1 MATSASKKVIFAA
14 LAGNALIAVTKFAAA
29 AFTGSSAMFSEAIHS
44 VVDTG
49 NQGLLLLGIRRAAR
63 PADAAHPFGYG
74 AEIYFWAFVV
84 AILVF
89 AVGAGFSI
97 YEGVNKLLNP
107 HPVTDIYVNY
117 IVLGAAILFEGFS
130 WWVAFREFHRSKGA
144 LGLLE
149 AVRRSKDPTVFTV
162 LFEDTAAMLGL
173 VIALVGIALGDFT
186 GMAVFDALASV
197 AIGLVLVA
205 TAAFLAYECKGLLIG
220 EAASPEVVAGI
231 EAIVAD
237 SAGIECMNEI
247 RTVHFGPSDAL
258 VALSLDFVDT
268 LTAGDVEETVSAM
281 ERRIKDSFP
290 DVSRVFIEAQSW
302 SSHRRARAA
311 SEA

>member
-1 MATSASKKVIFAA
+1 MATSASKNVIFAA

-84 AILVF
+84 AILIF
-89 AVGAGFSI
+89 GVGAGFSI

-130 WWVAFREFHRSKGA
+130 WWVAFREFRRSKGA

-173 VIALVGIALGDFT
+173 VIALVGIALGHFT

-197 AIGLVLVA
+197 AIGLVLAA

-237 SAGIECMNEI
+237 SAGIERMNEI

-268 LTAGDVEETVSAM
+268 LSAGDVEETVSAM